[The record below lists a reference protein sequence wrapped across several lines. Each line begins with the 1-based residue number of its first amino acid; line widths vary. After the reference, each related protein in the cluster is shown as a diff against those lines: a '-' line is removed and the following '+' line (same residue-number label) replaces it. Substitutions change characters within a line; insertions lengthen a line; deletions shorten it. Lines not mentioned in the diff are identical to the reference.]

1 VGHATLVELGLIVS
15 VVPEEG
21 PTTRDTIRTRGSIP
35 RWESI
40 VMIVTGI
47 GTIVE

>member
-1 VGHATLVELGLIVS
+1 MGHTTLVELGLIVS

-21 PTTRDTIRTRGSIP
+21 PTTRVTIRTRGSIP
-35 RWESI
+35 WWESM

-47 GTIVE
+47 GIIVE